1 MTKQTLKDIN
11 EMSRKNFIGILG
23 KIYEHS
29 PWVAERSLN
38 SRPFASLDDLHE
50 TMKQTVQLANK
61 EEKLAL
67 LRAHPDLAGRVELT
81 TSSQKEQSGAD
92 LDQLSQEEYEN
103 FLALN
108 RRYTEKFDFPFI
120 MAVKGHSKDSIYHSM
135 MERVEND
142 YDREYETALNE
153 IYKIARFRLEDA
165 IKS

>member
-1 MTKQTLKDIN
+1 MTQQTLNDIN
-11 EMSRKNFIGILG
+11 DMSREIFIGTLG

-29 PWVAERSLN
+29 PWVAERSLT
-38 SRPFASLDDLHE
+38 SRPFSSLDDLHE
-50 TMKQTVQLANK
+50 TMKKTVQSANK
-61 EEKLAL
+61 KEKLTL

-81 TSSQKEQSGAD
+81 TSSQKEQSGAG

-108 RRYTEKFDFPFI
+108 RRYTEKFNFPFI

-165 IKS
+165 IKP